1 MARFSESTRS
11 TGVPA
16 NAIVLPW
23 LAWLLGPVG
32 FVFCSLANDG
42 DPNCSILLVAVV
54 GHGASVV
61 ITIIML
67 GALRRFRSLP
77 EFWLMLAYWIPLAGM
92 FVDMTRERPT
102 EFGRVCWFA
111 VLWWAVLT
119 PGVGIARSIVA
130 LPGLAR
136 GGRLPS
142 N

>member
-1 MARFSESTRS
+1 LGGQERTLARRVMKPLSL
-11 TGVPA
+11 A
-16 NAIVLPW
+16 W

-42 DPNCSILLVAVV
+42 DPNCSLAFVAVV

-61 ITIIML
+61 ITIFML

-77 EFWLMLAYWIPLAGM
+77 EFWLMLAYWVPLAGM
-92 FVDMTRERPT
+92 FVDMARKHHT
-102 EFGRVCWFA
+102 ELGRVCFFV
-111 VLWWAVLT
+111 VLWWSVLT
-119 PGVGIARSIVA
+119 PSVGIARLFVA

-136 GGRLPS
+136 GSKMPS